1 MAQYEVV
8 LKDGSRAYVEAP
20 PGATPQQLA
29 AAYNQQMVSRQQVE
43 DRGLIEAR
51 RAKEESEARLAAAR
65 EARRRAD
72 TGFLENALTGFGSG
86 AVGIGELSATG
97 SAALLDEENELAARD
112 RIQSLAKSLRP
123 EGGDPESVTYKL
135 FSGLGSIA
143 GLAAPALAAAAA
155 APAAAAGAVGLG
167 TATAL
172 GMSAGAGEA
181 RERARAA
188 GLTGEALTGPT
199 VGGTL
204 IGSLEGL
211 PVARPLAALGRAL
224 RIPGLASIGERL
236 ATKIDAE
243 TVAGRL
249 AQRGKSAGITGTA
262 ESAQE
267 GAAAILQN
275 LVEQGYNPARELVD
289 AGVIEESLIG
299 GGAGAIFQG
308 LVDFLVRGRPR
319 GATPETEDRGESG
332 EQLEMFP
339 GEDLGTR
346 PQKDTEPESIES
358 QLEMFTQEEMGRP
371 PERPDERQLDLFG
384 RQEPDLTDRRLERAQ
399 GVLQFAPDAP
409 AGRRFTEEETPISP
423 AMSEAMAPIAREL
436 EFQRAEAER
445 AARLEAEK
453 EADMDRLAAIAAAER
468 QLEIAAQGAE
478 VPVRTLDGAF
488 FDELGI
494 PKGAGVRKKYKG
506 RTTDDAEVLE
516 ALRSYA
522 QNPNTNSE
530 RRAKVLRFLAGEEV
544 APSEPTTAV
553 PEPDA
558 EPGAG
563 VAGVEPSAVGAG
575 PADGRPVP
583 AVGRGRGE
591 GNVGAGPEGGPA
603 VSKAP
608 EPGSVEGAGV
618 PAAEPVDGEGVQ
630 PSPLELT
637 PDTVIDEAV
646 MDALGI
652 PKEMNIVRGLLN
664 GQKLGAPNVAQ
675 LLQTYIESGAK
686 AANVFPETKKRKDA
700 VASAL
705 QRIKGITTPPPAA
718 PSLEGQGELFPGA
731 DLGTAPARPA
741 EPEAGIEEG
750 PSPQQ
755 QLFDT
760 AGQPIVP
767 PAAPESTAEPT
778 PEAPEAEAK
787 AGPTNVPRWKQV
799 LGEPPKWA
807 TLVGEDYVGDV
818 VYVNGDIG
826 LFRAYD
832 KTYGTYSYFPIKKDG
847 DGVRFRPVD
856 HGENPYATTFLT
868 DAEAEGLNY
877 ARMEIEF
884 EEEVKQSQNPNGP
897 FAEGEQLA
905 FSTNFPKDL
914 AQIAT
919 QWAQLLG
926 IKDRVFFA
934 TREDLQSLEEIEKRN
949 LYGSFGGPV
958 RSLGHKPDRVK
969 GSTRELADASGAR
982 LGHALFIQVR
992 KNKTATLETL
1002 AHEMGHILEVE
1013 AFNSAPEETRQA
1025 IMGEYEQWLATKGE
1039 KNAATWVREL
1049 RAHMGGRL
1057 EVRQDPTLKD
1067 ATVADL
1073 SPQEYWTS
1081 FSEYFADQVSKWA
1094 VSSERPITVVEQF
1107 FARLAAALRR
1117 LYASLAG
1124 KASLPNAEM
1133 KKYLDSRMPS
1143 ESPLTAVGLP
1153 LAPPTDTAKTETV
1166 KKAPTAPV
1174 SAEPKAPAAK
1184 PAPKKTEPKPAPKK
1198 AAPKAEPKAT
1208 VSKTEA
1214 PASRKFAT
1222 QFPTDPTPRDDVRKA
1237 AILANSAVKRRPK
1250 TSREGEPQSI
1260 IQGTAAKAYFSNY
1273 ARVIDAIS
1281 AMAYEVAFKSDGMF
1295 PGTGASL
1302 RGKGKDAKSNAQL
1315 AMEWVNNNLSQ
1326 PTRDLLAQQVN
1337 YYVKAAA
1344 KMEQL
1349 AAQDAVAEGRKL
1361 SAAQKRK
1368 IREYEKQL
1376 AEETNRAAEEKRREV
1391 TDEFNA
1397 LQAVQKIMDMRL
1409 DESAVAGLDVPLHP
1423 AVERAL
1429 SKGDLL
1435 GAIQGLAKSHPLQR
1449 FRSLANKLASRLGN
1463 TKLQLVTNLKDA
1475 AGNPAAG
1482 LFDPKTNTIKLDR
1495 DTGLNTH
1502 ALMHETAHAVTSAN
1516 LANKG
1521 HPTTQALN
1529 KLFND
1534 IKDSLDTA
1542 YGAQSL
1548 DEFVAEAF
1556 SNPEFQAK
1564 LHTINLKGDPVSAWQ
1579 RFVGAVANFLRS
1591 LVGLDTKPAT
1601 AQDQFFRLV
1610 DNILAPSPE
1619 TRNAGALYMASQS
1632 GEGGQVLSAAYENAP
1647 TWGKQ
1652 AVESLGDFL
1661 SRVDVAEKAKRF
1673 ILDLTPLNNFA
1684 DLVKDSLPEAKQ
1696 LDDIVYKQSAMLAKM
1711 LEKTEPTVAKVAKWF
1726 KEQGKQTITVDGI
1739 QMDKGTAL
1747 NDAAHV
1753 GSYEGVN
1760 PTYDESRYKGT
1771 EKLEAYRYVK
1781 RRYDKLG
1788 PEGQAAYRNL
1798 LNTYKFFK
1806 DQIGESLEIALE
1818 GATPDSKSRTALI
1831 KDLYDR
1837 LINEGGIDPYV
1848 AFDREGKFWLEYNAI
1863 DPRTKQPEYFIEA
1876 FDTKAARERA
1886 VKALEAKK
1894 GEIGLTGLNRFTNIA
1909 ETDYNNAPP
1918 GSFVREILDILEANN
1933 VDQETKDSVM
1943 RTFLEYLPEK
1953 SMAQAFQ
1960 FRKGPG
1966 GKGVRGMRGDITPL
1980 SVNMPRHDVV
1990 DVLQKRVPALARQIS
2005 QLRYN
2010 REIQGIVSDAEARVK
2025 AKGRPDADV
2034 RNLEQLKSRAKF
2046 VQNPNIAN
2054 WSKRI
2059 TSSIFAWTLG
2069 ANPSSA
2075 LLQFSQI
2082 GLVVAPMLAA
2092 RPGVGLSKTTAAL
2105 GNAVRAFM
2113 ASGTSRKVEMVGPDG
2128 DVVERTKA
2136 MPSIDNFDFDGPKPK
2151 HMSEEYWKKL
2161 RVLAR
2166 VGADHNVLGR
2176 SIIQDMVDIEDSRG
2190 LAAKL
2195 NTAMAFMFHNAEKMN
2210 KQVALMMA
2218 YEVELAGNKNPTEAQ
2233 MERAA
2238 LNAIEFVEIA
2248 NGSAAQAGAA
2258 PIAQNDIG
2266 RIAYMYKRYGVS
2278 MVYLQ
2283 LKMLR
2288 DAFKGQDPEVRN
2300 LAKRQLVATW
2310 GAAGL
2315 LSGAMGMPFYG
2326 VISMVYDA
2334 FREDD
2339 EDDFDAVMQKSFPP
2353 LIARGALNYLTGVDV
2368 ASRVQMTDLLFREPI
2383 IENESFLWE
2392 MVMTFG
2398 GPAVGLANN
2407 FERGVE
2413 QILEGNTER
2422 GIESMAPAAM
2432 RNVMRSIRYYTEG
2445 AETLRGDPVIDDVG
2459 FGHAALQALGFA
2471 PAEYIRK
2478 MEINQN
2484 AKRIDRSISDKRSKL
2499 HKKYYIALRQGDG
2512 GEVQDIMTEIRR
2524 FNIRN
2529 PEYPITPESIRRSL
2543 AGHIRTSQRMHY
2555 GVTYSP
2561 KLQQRLL
2568 NSIND
2573 YEGAVSI
2580 WD

>member
-1 MAQYEVV
+1 MALYEVE
-8 LKDGSRAYVEAP
+8 LTDGRTVQVEAP
-20 PGATPQQLA
+20 PGATDEQLSQIIFGGSPTLA
-29 AAYNQQMVSRQQVE
+29 E
-43 DRGLIEAR
+43 R
-51 RAKEESEARLAAAR
+51 RAANKQALDAQREELY
-65 EARRRAD
+65 RRRAASAEKRRREES
-72 TGFLENALTGFGSG
+72 GFLENALTGFGSG
-86 AVGIGELSATG
+86 AVGVGELAATG
-97 SAALLDEENELAARD
+97 AAALLDEENELAARD
-112 RIQSLAKSLRP
+112 RIQSLAEAIRP

-143 GLAAPALAAAAA
+143 GIGAPALAAAAA

-172 GMSAGAGEA
+172 GMGAGAGEA

-188 GLTGEALTGPT
+188 GLTGEELTGPT
-199 VGGTL
+199 VGGTF

-211 PVARPLAALGRAL
+211 PVVRPLAAIGRAL
-224 RIPGLASIGERL
+224 RIPGLASVGERL

-262 ESAQE
+262 EGAQE

-275 LVEQGYNPARELVD
+275 LVERGYNPAKELVD

-299 GGAGAIFQG
+299 GGAGAILQG
-308 LVDFLVRGRPR
+308 LTDFLVRGRPR
-319 GATPETEDRGESG
+319 GATPDTEGRGELD

-339 GEDLGTR
+339 EEDLGTR
-346 PQKDTEPESIES
+346 PEAPAAEPEDVES
-358 QLEMFTQEEMGRP
+358 QLEMFTPEEMGRP

-384 RQEPDLTDRRLERAQ
+384 AREPDMGPEPEQGSFDVELDDRR
-399 GVLQFAPDAP
+399 
-409 AGRRFTEEETPISP
+409 I
-423 AMSEAMAPIAREL
+423 EAEARE
-436 EFQRAEAER
+436 
-445 AARLEAEK
+445 
-453 EADMDRLAAIAAAER
+453 RLALAAAER
-468 QLEIAAQGAE
+468 GDEAAFDQPDLFPLELEQTERRLGRQPVEEARVEEPTPTAPAGEQLDILTAIEEETQLQQMQEEETAALEQRRAEEGAQRARQARLQVESELESLEGRRLSAQERATEERRRGILLDTIEATPSRNYTTVSRAYTRALQEQGFRDTAPTEQE
-478 VPVRTLDGAF
+478 VATIQRAVNVQQAIEAPLEQIEAAPEATQLS
-488 FDELGI
+488 E
-494 PKGAGVRKKYKG
+494 
-506 RTTDDAEVLE
+506 LE
-516 ALRSYA
+516 ALVSRRRSRGVAPTPEAA
-522 QNPNTNSE
+522 QVTPTETALEGPSDGRPADRPAAPAPQNELEATGVGAAGGQ
-530 RRAKVLRFLAGEEV
+530 RQLGLGRGAGEGV
-544 APSEPTTAV
+544 PSPGRGGPAAPATQPA
-553 PEPDA
+553 
-558 EPGAG
+558 GAG
-563 VAGVEPSAVGAG
+563 LGVSVPSARAPAVGAG
-575 PADGRPVP
+575 TQ
-583 AVGRGRGE
+583 
-591 GNVGAGPEGGPA
+591 
-603 VSKAP
+603 
-608 EPGSVEGAGV
+608 
-618 PAAEPVDGEGVQ
+618 PAALTEQLGLG
-630 PSPLELT
+630 LE
-637 PDTVIDEAV
+637 
-646 MDALGI
+646 
-652 PKEMNIVRGLLN
+652 
-664 GQKLGAPNVAQ
+664 APAP
-675 LLQTYIESGAK
+675 A
-686 AANVFPETKKRKDA
+686 
-700 VASAL
+700 
-705 QRIKGITTPPPAA
+705 PAA
-718 PSLEGQGELFPGA
+718 
-731 DLGTAPARPA
+731 
-741 EPEAGIEEG
+741 
-750 PSPQQ
+750 
-755 QLFDT
+755 
-760 AGQPIVP
+760 QP
-767 PAAPESTAEPT
+767 T
-778 PEAPEAEAK
+778 
-787 AGPTNVPRWKQV
+787 
-799 LGEPPKWA
+799 
-807 TLVGEDYVGDV
+807 
-818 VYVNGDIG
+818 
-826 LFRAYD
+826 
-832 KTYGTYSYFPIKKDG
+832 
-847 DGVRFRPVD
+847 
-856 HGENPYATTFLT
+856 
-868 DAEAEGLNY
+868 
-877 ARMEIEF
+877 
-884 EEEVKQSQNPNGP
+884 
-897 FAEGEQLA
+897 
-905 FSTNFPKDL
+905 
-914 AQIAT
+914 
-919 QWAQLLG
+919 
-926 IKDRVFFA
+926 
-934 TREDLQSLEEIEKRN
+934 
-949 LYGSFGGPV
+949 
-958 RSLGHKPDRVK
+958 
-969 GSTRELADASGAR
+969 
-982 LGHALFIQVR
+982 
-992 KNKTATLETL
+992 
-1002 AHEMGHILEVE
+1002 
-1013 AFNSAPEETRQA
+1013 
-1025 IMGEYEQWLATKGE
+1025 
-1039 KNAATWVREL
+1039 
-1049 RAHMGGRL
+1049 
-1057 EVRQDPTLKD
+1057 
-1067 ATVADL
+1067 
-1073 SPQEYWTS
+1073 
-1081 FSEYFADQVSKWA
+1081 
-1094 VSSERPITVVEQF
+1094 
-1107 FARLAAALRR
+1107 
-1117 LYASLAG
+1117 
-1124 KASLPNAEM
+1124 
-1133 KKYLDSRMPS
+1133 
-1143 ESPLTAVGLP
+1143 
-1153 LAPPTDTAKTETV
+1153 
-1166 KKAPTAPV
+1166 TAPV
-1174 SAEPKAPAAK
+1174 SAAPAAK
-1184 PAPKKTEPKPAPKK
+1184 KAAPKKPAAEEPAPKKAAPKAEAKEAEKPTPKK

-1208 VSKTEA
+1208 VSKKEA

-1237 AILANSAVKRRPK
+1237 AILANSDVKRRPK

-1260 IQGTAAKAYFSNY
+1260 VQGTAAKAYFSNY

-1281 AMAYEVAFKSDGMF
+1281 AMAYEVAFKSDGVF

-1326 PTRDLLAQQVN
+1326 PTRDLLSQQVN

-1397 LQAVQKIMDMRL
+1397 LQAVQKIMEMRL

-1423 AVERAL
+1423 AVEQAL

-1449 FRSLANKLASRLGN
+1449 FRSLANKLASRLGG
-1463 TKLQLVTNLKDA
+1463 TKLQIVANLKDA
-1475 AGNPAAG
+1475 AGNPVAG

-1502 ALMHETAHAVTSAN
+1502 TLMHETAHAVTSAN

-1556 SNPEFQAK
+1556 SNPEFQYK
-1564 LHTINLKGDPVSAWQ
+1564 LQTINLKGDSVNAWT

-1591 LVGLDTKPAT
+1591 LVGLDTKPVT
-1601 AQDQFFRLV
+1601 AQDQFFKLV

-1619 TRNAGALYMASQS
+1619 TRNAGALYLASQS
-1632 GEGGQVLSAAYENAP
+1632 GKGGQILSAAYENAP

-1652 AVESLGDFL
+1652 AAESLGDFL
-1661 SRVDVAEKAKRF
+1661 SRVDIAEKAKRF

-1696 LDDIVYKQSAMLAKM
+1696 LDNIVYKQSAMLAKM
-1711 LEKTEPTVAKVAKWF
+1711 LEKTEPTVAKVSKWF

-1760 PTYDESRYKGT
+1760 PTYDESRYKDT

-1788 PEGQAAYRNL
+1788 PEGQAAYRSL

-1806 DQIGESLEIALE
+1806 DQIGESLEIALKD
-1818 GATPDSKSRTALI
+1818 ATPNSKSRTALV
-1831 KDLYDR
+1831 KELYDR

-1863 DPRTKQPEYFIEA
+1863 DPRTKQSEYFVEA

-1886 VKALEAKK
+1886 VKELEAQKDK
-1894 GEIGLTGLNRFTNIA
+1894 IGLTGLNRFTNIA
-1909 ETDYNNAPP
+1909 ETDYNKAPP
-1918 GSFVREILDILEANN
+1918 GSFVREILDILEANDVN
-1933 VDQETKDSVM
+1933 QETKDSVM

-2010 REIQGIVSDAEARVK
+2010 REIQKLVSDAEERVR

-2034 RNLEQLKSRAKF
+2034 RNLEQLQGRAKF
-2046 VQNPNIAN
+2046 VQNPNVAN

-2092 RPGVGLSKTTAAL
+2092 RPGVGMGKTTTAL

-2128 DVVERTKA
+2128 DVVERTRA
-2136 MPSIDNFDFDGPKPK
+2136 MPSIDNFDFGGPKPE

-2195 NTAMAFMFHNAEKMN
+2195 NTGMAFMFHNAEKMN

-2218 YEVELAGNKNPTEAQ
+2218 YEVELAGNKNPSEAQ

-2258 PIAQNDIG
+2258 PIAQNNIG

-2283 LKMLR
+2283 LKMMR

-2339 EDDFDAVMQKSFPP
+2339 EDDFDAVMQKAMPP
-2353 LIARGALNYLTGVDV
+2353 LMARGALNYLTGVDV

-2413 QILEGNTER
+2413 QILDGNTER
-2422 GIESMAPAAM
+2422 GIEAMAPAAM
-2432 RNVMRSIRYYTEG
+2432 RNVLRSIRYYTEG

-2459 FGHAALQALGFA
+2459 FGHAFLQGLGFA

-2484 AKRIDRSISDKRSKL
+2484 AKRIDRKVGEKRSKL
-2499 HKKYYIALRQGDG
+2499 QKKYYIALRHGDS
-2512 GEVQDIMTEIRR
+2512 EEAANILEDIRR
-2524 FNIRN
+2524 YNARN
-2529 PEYPITPESIRRSL
+2529 PDYPITADSLVRSL
-2543 AGHIRTSQRMHY
+2543 KGHIRTTQRMHY

-2561 KLQQRLL
+2561 RLQQRLL
-2568 NSIND
+2568 DSMED